1 MKYFVLFSVL
11 FFSSTTWSADTDGT
25 DNASNDM
32 AEQMQQS
39 RELIADGQYQSAIKK
54 LKAITRQDNRNA
66 NAWNLLGYS
75 QRNVGEF
82 RQAKKSYSKALKYNP
97 EHLGALEYQGE
108 LFILLED
115 FQGARANHAK
125 LKELC
130 KSGCEELIDLSEAL
144 KDVGQLPE

>member
-1 MKYFVLFSVL
+1 MKFLILFSVL
-11 FFSSTTWSADTDGT
+11 FFSATTWAADSDET
-25 DNASNDM
+25 DNASIDI

-39 RELIADGQYQSAIKK
+39 RELIADSQYQSAIKL

-75 QRNVGEF
+75 QRNIAEF
-82 RQAKKSYSKALKYNP
+82 GQAKTSYSKALKYNP

-108 LFILLED
+108 LFILLENFD
-115 FQGARANHAK
+115 GARANHAR

-130 KSGCEELIDLSEAL
+130 KPGCEELIDLSEAL
-144 KDVGQLPE
+144 KDVGQLPD